1 MHQTAKPN
9 SSAKDW
15 EPSKF
20 TEKILGGGGHIDSQ
34 VNKISASQETLMQEQ
49 HRQVCMSENAHFND
63 LSSEIDL
70 FQKHLMANNASLHYG
85 SPFKDDRNPNLIRNS
100 NASSIPPLNLN
111 NEQLGTFA
119 VNRMNK

>member
-1 MHQTAKPN
+1 MHQTAKPH

-20 TEKILGGGGHIDSQ
+20 TEKILAGGQIDSQ

-49 HRQVCMSENAHFND
+49 HRQECMSENAHFND

-70 FQKHLMANNASLHYG
+70 FQKHLMANNAS
-85 SPFKDDRNPNLIRNS
+85 
-100 NASSIPPLNLN
+100 
-111 NEQLGTFA
+111 
-119 VNRMNK
+119 